1 MELNKPRGIQ
11 LISLHKS
18 GSTWVQSYIHKK
30 YRRFGVTLPPS
41 NLYSEVFTLRNHED
55 KDHVYHEDKD
65 HIFLKWSNQKRI
77 ALLKDLRNFGLE
89 LAHKSHIPEII
100 PIWPWFK
107 TFYKDHDI
115 LVLKRRNI
123 FTHWLTILFYN
134 CIKSATGSN
143 VVKGNDKEGYTYIT
157 PSKVEDGRAEDIL
170 KATIQE
176 YKVEFKFNEFCWNN
190 FINNI
195 RFLNDVVIEELDKPQ
210 VIWTEDIT
218 TEWLEDYFKVV
229 LKKLPTPFTS
239 FDYKTYYKPEDMK
252 IIREIFEERFYNE
265 FQYYGYELT

>member
-41 NLYSEVFTLRNHED
+41 NLYSEFFTLRNHED

-77 ALLKDLRNFGLE
+77 ALLKELRNFGLE

-107 TFYKDHDI
+107 TFYKGHDI
-115 LVLKRRNI
+115 LVLKI
-123 FTHWLTILFYN
+123 
-134 CIKSATGSN
+134 
-143 VVKGNDKEGYTYIT
+143 
-157 PSKVEDGRAEDIL
+157 
-170 KATIQE
+170 
-176 YKVEFKFNEFCWNN
+176 
-190 FINNI
+190 
-195 RFLNDVVIEELDKPQ
+195 
-210 VIWTEDIT
+210 
-218 TEWLEDYFKVV
+218 
-229 LKKLPTPFTS
+229 
-239 FDYKTYYKPEDMK
+239 
-252 IIREIFEERFYNE
+252 
-265 FQYYGYELT
+265 